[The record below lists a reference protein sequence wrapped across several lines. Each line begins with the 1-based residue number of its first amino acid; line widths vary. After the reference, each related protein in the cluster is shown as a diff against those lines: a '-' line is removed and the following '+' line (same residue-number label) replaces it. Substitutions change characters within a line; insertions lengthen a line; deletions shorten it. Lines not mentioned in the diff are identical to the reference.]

1 MFFRLYRG
9 NLKDLLSREQE
20 HFCDR
25 PNRAMA
31 HPTWTP
37 RFIRQVPGALQ
48 FLHSQGI
55 IHRDIKPANILYDL
69 EYDGTDRRRFNFYVS
84 DFGLSIAAQEAANQ
98 QTIAGTAFYMPPEAM
113 SGWVTSQVFDVWSFG
128 VTLGCILGYW
138 CHKEMYCSR
147 EEWDRK
153 LRGFGSTRQL
163 VGPEYHDPQVRW
175 SRRVQS
181 MVDVLPP
188 GFTKLLAPQ
197 ESRASPADV
206 LRVADFGVDL
216 PHQKVQP
223 SPPQSTVVLSQ
234 AQRHPNDSMSIDGL
248 SSKGKGKG
256 KQPEVYPSAQS
267 IDGGSRNG
275 PVQPPANRSGRLGPT
290 GLPPGNQ
297 GGHAG
302 PSRPPA
308 NWVGHLDP
316 AFAPGTGGGRH
327 AGPVQ
332 PPGIRGAH
340 LTAASPPGRGNHTGS
355 ATPPANRAGPTI
367 PVDRSPAAGSAG
379 VQGVRGRSNILPYR
393 PDPKVGDR

>member
-1 MFFRLYRG
+1 MRRY
-9 NLKDLLSREQE
+9 
-20 HFCDR
+20 
-25 PNRAMA
+25 
-31 HPTWTP
+31 
-37 RFIRQVPGALQ
+37 
-48 FLHSQGI
+48 
-55 IHRDIKPANILYDL
+55 
-69 EYDGTDRRRFNFYVS
+69 DRRRFNFYVS

-113 SGWVTSQVFDVWSFG
+113 SGGVMSQVFDVWSFG

-147 EEWDRK
+147 KEWDRK
-153 LRGFGSTRQL
+153 LRGFGNTRQL
-163 VGPEYHDPQVRW
+163 VGPEHHDPQMRW

-248 SSKGKGKG
+248 SSKGK
-256 KQPEVYPSAQS
+256 QPEVYPSAQS

-308 NWVGHLDP
+308 NRGAHIDP

-340 LTAASPPGRGNHTGS
+340 LTAASPPGR
-355 ATPPANRAGPTI
+355 
-367 PVDRSPAAGSAG
+367 
-379 VQGVRGRSNILPYR
+379 SNILPYR
-393 PDPKVGDR
+393 PDPKAGDR